1 MDKLIPLMNQI
12 HSIFAPLSSTSIN
25 VPNGNTGN
33 EKRNEVDSSWIDSI
47 LDLPRIVAI
56 GSQSSGKS
64 SVIESLVGK
73 DFLPRGKDV
82 VTRRPLVLQLHRI
95 EEGGEEYGEFS
106 HRTGRIYDFFQIR
119 REIETETLKVAGNNR
134 GISISPI
141 YLCIKSPRVVNLV
154 LVDLPGMTKIPVGD
168 QPPDI
173 ESQLRNLVMHY
184 ISPKN
189 TLILA
194 ITPANNDLVNS
205 DALKLARQ
213 VDPAGS
219 RTLGVITKIDLMDSG
234 TNAVDILSNK
244 GSFSLR
250 YGFVGIV
257 CRSQQDIIHNKPI
270 DEALRAESEFFRTHP
285 AYRSV
290 ATKCGISFL
299 AAELNK
305 VKEIYLPIDIGRTH
319 QIKATRNQ
327 APNTNQ
333 NDGSSK

>member
-12 HSIFAPLSSTSIN
+12 HSIFAPLSHTSN
-25 VPNGNTGN
+25 NNNSSGSNRG
-33 EKRNEVDSSWIDSI
+33 EDGGSSWIDSI

-73 DFLPRGKDV
+73 DFLPRGKDI

-95 EEGGEEYGEFS
+95 EDEGEEYGEFS
-106 HRTGRIYDFFQIR
+106 HRSGRLYDFIQIR

-134 GISISPI
+134 GISVSPI
-141 YLCIKSPRVVNLV
+141 YLSIKSPRVVNLV

-173 ESQLRNLVMHY
+173 ETQLRNLVLHY

-213 VDPAGS
+213 VDPMGF

-244 GSFSLR
+244 GSFTLK

-270 DEALRAESEFFRTHP
+270 DEALRAETEFFRTHP
-285 AYRSV
+285 AYRSLINR
-290 ATKCGISFL
+290 CGISFL
-299 AAELNK
+299 AVELNK
-305 VKEIYLPIDIGRTH
+305 VN
-319 QIKATRNQ
+319 A
-327 APNTNQ
+327 
-333 NDGSSK
+333 S

>member
-1 MDKLIPLMNQI
+1 MDKLVPLMNQI
-12 HSIFAPLSSTSIN
+12 HSIFAPLASTSIS
-25 VPNGNTGN
+25 VPNSSTGN
-33 EKRNEVDSSWIDSI
+33 EKRNEGDSSWIDSI

-95 EEGGEEYGEFS
+95 EEGSEEYGEFS
-106 HRTGRIYDFFQIR
+106 HRTGRIYDFTQIR

-173 ESQLRNLVMHY
+173 EAQLRNLVVHY

-213 VDPAGS
+213 VDPVGS

-270 DEALRAESEFFRTHP
+270 DEALRAENEFFRTHP

-299 AAELNK
+299 ATELNK
-305 VKEIYLPIDIGRTH
+305 VHGIY
-319 QIKATRNQ
+319 
-327 APNTNQ
+327 
-333 NDGSSK
+333 

>member
-12 HSIFAPLSSTSIN
+12 HSIFAPLSSSSNVISNSI
-25 VPNGNTGN
+25 GN
-33 EKRNEVDSSWIDSI
+33 EKKNEGDISWIDSI

-73 DFLPRGKDV
+73 DFLPRGKDI
-82 VTRRPLVLQLHRI
+82 VTRRPLVLQLQRI
-95 EEGGEEYGEFS
+95 EDGGEEYGEFS
-106 HRTGRIYDFFQIR
+106 HRTGRLYDFIQIR
-119 REIETETLKVAGNNR
+119 KEIEIETLKVAGNNR

-173 ESQLRNLVMHY
+173 EAQLRNLVLHY

-205 DALKLARQ
+205 EALKLARQ
-213 VDPAGS
+213 VDPVGS

-270 DEALRAESEFFRTHP
+270 EEALRAENEFFRTHP

-290 ATKCGISFL
+290 ANKCGVSFL
-299 AAELNK
+299 ATELNK
-305 VKEIYLPIDIGRTH
+305 VNLFSNYRSWGNI
-319 QIKATRNQ
+319 
-327 APNTNQ
+327 
-333 NDGSSK
+333 